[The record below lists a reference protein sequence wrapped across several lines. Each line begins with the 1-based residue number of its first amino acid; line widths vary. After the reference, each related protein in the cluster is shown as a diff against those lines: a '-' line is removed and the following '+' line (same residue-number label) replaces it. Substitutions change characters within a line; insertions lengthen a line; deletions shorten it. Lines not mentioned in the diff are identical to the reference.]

1 MKNYATIA
9 DKKKIE
15 DEDEAVLENEFDPE
29 PYNYIFNKATSF
41 IQGSFVVE
49 DHF

>member
-15 DEDEAVLENEFDPE
+15 DEKTLDERLQAKSI
-29 PYNYIFNKATSF
+29 Y
-41 IQGSFVVE
+41 G
-49 DHF
+49 